1 MKIGKCIYNLC
12 SSQNLLKFIKMSLNL
27 MYTFKSKTIQD
38 KVLSKARCTINTI
51 QNTRG
56 LFVNREKSYNA
67 SQNRPGPK
75 NDKQ

>member
-1 MKIGKCIYNLC
+1 
-12 SSQNLLKFIKMSLNL
+12 

-51 QNTRG
+51 QKTRG